1 MLDQCIITV
10 PNGPLVKPQIFTD
23 EKFEIDGW
31 LQFYA
36 VNNSNRREFNKEGPV
51 HKGAWTFELFGPR
64 VVRFRTRHVG
74 TRKDP
79 FCQVIDQID
88 LNLAKVA
95 HGHNA
100 IPIWHQQELCGLLIL
115 VRHVLRGVLVNPDE
129 ASTLIPG
136 LVNNSRANWSKLE
149 IGAHYKDQGRNIFEA
164 MKRMRSPYARKCES
178 FDNTNRL
185 KGTNV
190 LIKAYDKPTQ
200 MVAKKSSTMA
210 NLEPSTD
217 HPITK
222 LEVELWGRKAASFG
236 FLPEDQ
242 RPLIRMDDGKAYLE
256 GFTLEQLLA
265 IFRHYFSTLKAV
277 YHKPKKPGGGD
288 AAGMAAVL
296 AAVHLR
302 SGMPVD
308 ELVGLYAELGMRDRK
323 ETRPK
328 DKEEEA
334 RKRAQR
340 EMRSMIE
347 RYLEESSTLTADEL
361 LSDAAFRSQPII
373 GVKGRYGFGDMF
385 IKHYDIDSIWDF
397 ANDPHA
403 DRQIKDV
410 YMGMGSKVFTPTIS
424 LEEWWREIRRY
435 TPRRHKLGKRY
446 PEEITNCDDGQY
458 RCSAPQ

>member
-10 PNGPLVKPQIFTD
+10 PNGPLVKPEIFTD
-23 EKFEIDGW
+23 EKFEIDDW
-31 LQFYA
+31 LQFAA
-36 VNNSNRREFNKEGPV
+36 VNDGTYRLFHQDGPTTTRKNSFD
-51 HKGAWTFELFGPR
+51 LFGRR
-64 VVRFRTRHVG
+64 VLHFRTKHVG
-74 TRKDP
+74 TREKP
-79 FCQVIDQID
+79 FHQVIDQIE

-100 IPIWHQQELCGLLIL
+100 IPLWHPLELCGLLIL
-115 VRHVLRGVLVNPDE
+115 VRHVLRGVLVNPEE

-136 LVNNSRANWSKLE
+136 LVHGCGTHWSKIE
-149 IGAHYKDQGRNIFEA
+149 IGMHIKDPGQAVYRL
-164 MKRMRSPYARKCES
+164 MSRMRSEYARKLQF
-178 FDNTNRL
+178 FDNTWRL

-190 LIKAYDKPTQ
+190 IIKVYDKPTE
-200 MVAKKSSTMA
+200 MVAKKISTKKK
-210 NLEPSTD
+210 LQPSTD
-217 HPITK
+217 HPITR

-236 FLPEDQ
+236 FLPEGQ
-242 RPLIRMDDGKAYLE
+242 RPLTRMEDGKAFLE
-256 GFTLEQLLA
+256 GFTLEQLRA
-265 IFRHYFSTLKAV
+265 IHRYYFSELKGI
-277 YHKPKKPGGGD
+277 YHAPKKPGGGD

-373 GVKGRYGFGDMF
+373 GVKDAYGAGDMF
-385 IKHYDIDSIWDF
+385 IHHYGIDSIWDF

-424 LEEWWREIRRY
+424 LEEWWREIRR
-435 TPRRHKLGKRY
+435 
-446 PEEITNCDDGQY
+446 
-458 RCSAPQ
+458 

>member
-10 PNGPLVKPQIFTD
+10 PNGPLVKPEIFTD

-31 LQFYA
+31 LQFPD
-36 VNNSNRREFNKEGPV
+36 VNDSNHRKRHPDGPI
-51 HKGAWTFELFGPR
+51 HTRKHSFDLFGPR
-64 VVRFRTRHVG
+64 VLRFNTRHVG

-79 FCQVIDQID
+79 YQQVIARIE

-100 IPIWHQQELCGLLIL
+100 IPLWHPLELCGLLIL
-115 VRHVLRGVLVNPDE
+115 VRHVLRGVLVNPEE

-136 LVNNSRANWSKLE
+136 LVHGCGTHWSKIE
-149 IGAHYKDQGRNIFEA
+149 IGMHIKDPGKTVYQLMSR
-164 MKRMRSPYARKCES
+164 RRSKFARKPEI
-178 FDNTNRL
+178 FDNTVRL

-190 LIKAYDKPTQ
+190 IIKAYDKPTE
-200 MVAKKSSTMA
+200 MVAKKISTKA
-210 NLEPSTD
+210 NLEPSTA
-217 HPITK
+217 HPITR

-236 FLPEDQ
+236 FLPEEQ
-242 RPLIRMDDGKAYLE
+242 RPLTRMEDRKAYLE
-256 GFTLEQLLA
+256 GFTLEQLRA
-265 IFRHYFSTLKAV
+265 IFRYYVSELKGI
-277 YHKPKKPGGGD
+277 YHAPKEPGGGD

-323 ETRPK
+323 ETRPT

-334 RKRAQR
+334 RKRAR
-340 EMRSMIE
+340 SDMRSMIE
-347 RYLEESSTLTADEL
+347 RHLEESSTLTADEL

-373 GVKGRYGFGDMF
+373 GVKGRYGAGDMF
-385 IKHYDIDSIWDF
+385 IHHYGIDSIWDF

-410 YMGMGSKVFTPTIS
+410 YMAESSEVFTPS
-424 LEEWWREIRRY
+424 LSMEEWWREIRR
-435 TPRRHKLGKRY
+435 
-446 PEEITNCDDGQY
+446 
-458 RCSAPQ
+458 

>member
-10 PNGPLVKPQIFTD
+10 PNGPLVKPEIFTD
-23 EKFEIDGW
+23 EKFEIDDW
-31 LQFYA
+31 HQFAA
-36 VNNSNRREFNKEGPV
+36 VNDSTYRHFHKDGPISTRRHSFD
-51 HKGAWTFELFGPR
+51 LFGPR
-64 VVRFRTRHVG
+64 VLRFRTRHVG

-79 FCQVIDQID
+79 YQQVIDQIE
-88 LNLAKVA
+88 LNLAKIA

-100 IPIWHQQELCGLLIL
+100 IPIWHPLELCGLLIL
-115 VRHVLRGVLVNPDE
+115 VRHALRGVLINPDE

-136 LVNNSRANWSKLE
+136 LVHDCRTHWSKIEVGMHINDPGQAVYRLMSRMRSEYARKLE
-149 IGAHYKDQGRNIFEA
+149 I
-164 MKRMRSPYARKCES
+164 
-178 FDNTNRL
+178 FDNTVRL

-190 LIKAYDKPTQ
+190 IIKAYDKPTE
-200 MVAKKSSTMA
+200 MVAKKISTKA

-217 HPITK
+217 HPITR

-236 FLPEDQ
+236 FLPEEQ
-242 RPLIRMDDGKAYLE
+242 RPLTRMHDGKPYLE
-256 GFTLEQLLA
+256 GFMLEQLRA
-265 IFRHYFSTLKAV
+265 IFRHYVRELKGI
-277 YHKPKKPGGGD
+277 YHAPKKPGGGD

-308 ELVGLYAELGMRDRK
+308 ELVRLYAELGMRDRK
-323 ETRPK
+323 EARPK
-328 DKEEEA
+328 DKEAEA

-340 EMRSMIE
+340 EMRNMIE

-373 GVKGRYGFGDMF
+373 GVKDTYGTGDMF
-385 IKHYDIDSIWDF
+385 IQHYGIDSIWDF

-410 YMGMGSKVFTPTIS
+410 YMARNSEVFTPTIS
-424 LEEWWREIRRY
+424 LKEWWREIRR
-435 TPRRHKLGKRY
+435 
-446 PEEITNCDDGQY
+446 
-458 RCSAPQ
+458 

>member
-10 PNGPLVKPQIFTD
+10 PNGPLVKPEIFTD
-23 EKFEIDGW
+23 KKFEIDGW
-31 LQFYA
+31 LQFAA
-36 VNNSNRREFNKEGPV
+36 VKDSSYRKFHKDGPISTRN
-51 HKGAWTFELFGPR
+51 HSFDLFGPR
-64 VVRFRTRHVG
+64 ELRFRTRHVG

-79 FCQVIDQID
+79 YQQVIDRIE

-100 IPIWHQQELCGLLIL
+100 IPIWHPLELCGLLIL
-115 VRHVLRGVLVNPDE
+115 VRHALRGVLVNPEE

-136 LVNNSRANWSKLE
+136 LVHGCGTHWSKIEMGIHIQDPGKIVYRLMSRMRSEYARKLE
-149 IGAHYKDQGRNIFEA
+149 I
-164 MKRMRSPYARKCES
+164 
-178 FDNTNRL
+178 FDNTVRL

-190 LIKAYDKPTQ
+190 IIKAYDKPTE
-200 MVAKKSSTMA
+200 MVAKKISTKA

-217 HPITK
+217 HPITR

-236 FLPEDQ
+236 FLPEEQ
-242 RPLIRMDDGKAYLE
+242 RPLTRMEDGKPYLE
-256 GFTLEQLLA
+256 GFTLEQLRA
-265 IFRHYFSTLKAV
+265 IFRHYVSELKGI
-277 YHKPKKPGGGD
+277 YHAPKKPGGGD

-308 ELVGLYAELGMRDRK
+308 ELVRLYAELGMRDRK
-323 ETRPK
+323 DARPK
-328 DKEEEA
+328 DKEAEA

-340 EMRSMIE
+340 EMRNMIE

-373 GVKGRYGFGDMF
+373 GVKDAYGAGDMF
-385 IKHYDIDSIWDF
+385 IQHYGIDSIWDF

-410 YMGMGSKVFTPTIS
+410 YMARSSEVFAPTIS
-424 LEEWWREIRRY
+424 LKEWWREIRR
-435 TPRRHKLGKRY
+435 
-446 PEEITNCDDGQY
+446 
-458 RCSAPQ
+458 